1 MHAVIIQFSTLNFAE
16 SKLITSRSIVHWFK
30 NLHRDSIDGKKKKTM
45 VVTYTACLTMYILLK
60 KKSIIY
66 IHISI
71 SIYIRKGCSD
81 CHVECA
87 ELLVQVVQW
96 NYQDQ

>member
-16 SKLITSRSIVHWFK
+16 SKLITSISIVHWFK
-30 NLHRDSIDGKKKKTM
+30 NLHRDSIDGKKKKSNGRNL
-45 VVTYTACLTMYILLK
+45 YSLLNDVYLIKK

-71 SIYIRKGCSD
+71 SIYVRKGCSD

-87 ELLVQVVQW
+87 ELLVQVVQ
-96 NYQDQ
+96 